1 MRISPRLACVLF
13 ALPLL
18 MAAKCRNTE
27 TEIDPGE
34 KAPIVNPAREQL
46 QVVSIDPAVSESG
59 TSFTAT
65 VYGSSFMQGARVRF
79 GEDIEATRVQVVDA
93 NRLTVTVP
101 PMASGSWDVWVF
113 NPDGAS
119 ASLRSGLRVQ
129 GEGTETSDPLAAC
142 DGAMVYFEFDAHRLG
157 PEAKQALNGL
167 VPCLQQAPGK
177 VWLNG
182 HCDERGTT
190 EHNLALGQRRA
201 EQVRGHLVSQGVSP
215 ARLQSRSY
223 GEEQP
228 VALGS
233 SEADWSMNRRVELV
247 VER

>member
-1 MRISPRLACVLF
+1 MRISSRLACVLF

-18 MAAKCRNTE
+18 LAAKCRNTE

-34 KAPIVNPAREQL
+34 KTPIVSPAREQL
-46 QVVSIDPAVSESG
+46 QIVSIDPAVSESS

-79 GEDIEATRVQVVDA
+79 GEDVEATRVQVVDA

-101 PMASGSWDVWVF
+101 PMAAGSWDVWVF

-119 ASLRSGLRVQ
+119 ASLRSGLQVQ
-129 GEGTETSDPLAAC
+129 GEGTESSDPLAAC
-142 DGAMVYFEFDAHRLG
+142 DGAMVYFELDAHRLG
-157 PEAKQALNGL
+157 PEAKQALNGM
-167 VPCLQQAPGK
+167 VACLQKAPGK
-177 VWLNG
+177 IWLNG

-190 EHNLALGQRRA
+190 DHNLALGQRRA

-215 ARLQSRSY
+215 ARLQPRSF

-233 SEADWSMNRRVELV
+233 SEANWSMNRRVELV

>member
-1 MRISPRLACVLF
+1 MRLSPRLACVLF

-27 TEIDPGE
+27 TEIDPGD
-34 KAPIVNPAREQL
+34 KDPIVKPAREQL
-46 QVVSIDPAVSESG
+46 QVVSIDPARSQAN
-59 TSFTAT
+59 TPFAAT

-79 GEDIEATRVQVVDA
+79 GEDIEAARVEVVDS

-101 PMASGSWDVWVF
+101 PLAAGSWDVWVF

-119 ASLRSGLRVQ
+119 ASLRSGLQVQ
-129 GEGTETSDPLAAC
+129 GEGSGDVDALAAC

-157 PEAKQALNGL
+157 PEAKQSLNNL

-177 VWLNG
+177 IWLDG

-190 EHNLALGQRRA
+190 EYNLALGQRRA
-201 EQVRGHLVSQGVSP
+201 EQVRGHLIAQGVSP

-228 VALGS
+228 LAFGS
-233 SEADWSMNRRVELV
+233 SEADWSKNRRVELG

>member
-27 TEIDPGE
+27 TEIDPGD
-34 KAPIVNPAREQL
+34 KGPSVNPAREQL
-46 QVVSIDPAVSESG
+46 QVVSIDPARVQAN
-59 TSFTAT
+59 TPFTAT
-65 VYGSSFMQGARVRF
+65 VYGSSFVQGARVRF
-79 GEDIEATRVQVVDA
+79 GEDVEATRVQVVDG

-101 PMASGSWDVWVF
+101 PMTAGSWDVWVF
-113 NPDGAS
+113 NTDGAS
-119 ASLRSGLRVQ
+119 ATLRSGLQVQ
-129 GEGTETSDPLAAC
+129 AEGSDPLAAC

-167 VPCLQQAPGK
+167 LPCLQQAPGK
-177 VWLNG
+177 IWLDG

-190 EHNLALGQRRA
+190 EYNLALGQRRA
-201 EQVRGHLVSQGVSP
+201 EQVRGHLISQGVSP
-215 ARLQSRSY
+215 ERLQSRSY

-228 VALGS
+228 LAFGS
-233 SEADWSMNRRVELV
+233 SEADWSKNRRVELV